1 MRVELTPEQE
11 TEAGQLAQEFHEA
24 AADELL
30 QMARLLVSKDD
41 RHLFGQT
48 EFDLRALLL
57 RVAAKVYSAHLQK
70 KKGATRAPASPA
82 PPVARRRSSRATA
95 TDNRSASSGRSTAPA
110 PTTAATAAR
119 RGCAPGTRRSASP
132 PSA

>member
-1 MRVELTPEQE
+1 MRVDLTPEQE
-11 TEAGQLAQEFHEA
+11 AEAGQLAQEFQEA

-57 RVAAKVYSAHLQK
+57 RVAAKAYTAHLQK
-70 KKGATRAPASPA
+70 KKGATRAPACPA
-82 PPVARRRSSRATA
+82 PTAARRRSSRATA
-95 TDNRSASSGRSTAPA
+95 TGSPSACSARSAAPA
-110 PTTAATAAR
+110 PTTTARAAR
-119 RGCAPGTRRSASP
+119 RVSAPGTRRSASP